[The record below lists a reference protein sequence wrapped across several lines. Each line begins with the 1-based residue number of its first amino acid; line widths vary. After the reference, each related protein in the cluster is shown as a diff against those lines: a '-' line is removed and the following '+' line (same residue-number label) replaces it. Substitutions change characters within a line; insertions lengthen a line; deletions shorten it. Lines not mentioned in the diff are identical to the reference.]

1 MGRIERCTQGFT
13 LLWIPHRQQWFWT
26 FGSVPWGTVVPPA
39 GILSISL
46 GIAAQRHQLAV
57 RTWWHGGPQLDAKVS
72 SKFGDLLVSVAAN
85 PNPPTVVAQSRRDL
99 AEEVLAQVIVLSQF
113 SRHILPRGRLDNP
126 GTSEEYDLHA
136 RRLANWAIA
145 EGLHKE
151 LRHYEKSFLYMPF
164 IQSEDLVDQDR
175 ACQLFKD
182 QHNQAIDEGRRAPG
196 SVSPGAAWMTCRR
209 NVVARFGR
217 LPFRNDQLGRESTP
231 EELAYLSRW
240 S

>member
-1 MGRIERCTQGFT
+1 MDTAQAKMVLDFWLGPLGDCHSSRWDPLHKPWDRGPEAPAC
-13 LLWIPHRQQWFWT
+13 RQNF
-26 FGSVPWGTVVPPA
+26 
-39 GILSISL
+39 
-46 GIAAQRHQLAV
+46 
-57 RTWWHGGPQLDAKVS
+57 WWHGGPQLDAEVS

-99 AEEVLAQVIVLSQF
+99 AEEVLALVIVLSQF

-136 RRLANWAIA
+136 RRLANWTIA

-164 IQSEDLVDQDR
+164 IQSEDLVDQDH

-209 NVVARFGR
+209 DVVARFGR
-217 LPFRNDQLGRESTP
+217 LPFRNEQLGRESTP
-231 EELAYLSRW
+231 EELAYLSQW
-240 S
+240 SRACA